1 MKTCQLA
8 PYSPGPRGLHPSC
21 ERSHLCQGDA
31 VDLYPNS
38 FAKKYIEKM
47 SKTSQSS
54 QIPFYLFSETEINCS
69 FLVAICRPWVVTLL
83 ATSHE
88 SSIPT

>member
-8 PYSPGPRGLHPSC
+8 PYTSGPHGLHPSC

-38 FAKKYIEKM
+38 FAKKCVEKNVKNKPVLTD
-47 SKTSQSS
+47 SLL
-54 QIPFYLFSETEINCS
+54 PFL
-69 FLVAICRPWVVTLL
+69 RD
-83 ATSHE
+83 
-88 SSIPT
+88 